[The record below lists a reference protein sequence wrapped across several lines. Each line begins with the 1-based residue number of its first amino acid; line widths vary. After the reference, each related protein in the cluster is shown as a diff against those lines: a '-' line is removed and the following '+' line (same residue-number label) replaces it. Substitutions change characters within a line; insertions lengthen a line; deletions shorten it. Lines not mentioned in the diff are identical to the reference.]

1 MPTFLFVF
9 KRNIEIISAI
19 GHKEDSSLFVSLLE
33 RILLYSYLQDF
44 LINLYSYFRT
54 RQSDIIYIRKINSFA
69 YLSLITDAYSYKVI
83 PQSAAY
89 PPFRSGFT
97 ILLQSLYG
105 HAHNA

>member
-1 MPTFLFVF
+1 MPPFLFVF

-54 RQSDIIYIRKINSFA
+54 RQSDIIYIRKINGFA
-69 YLSLITDAYSYKVI
+69 YLSLITDAYSHKIMGYNLRKRFECRRVFEI
-83 PQSAAY
+83 SEN
-89 PPFRSGFT
+89 G
-97 ILLQSLYG
+97 L
-105 HAHNA
+105 NK